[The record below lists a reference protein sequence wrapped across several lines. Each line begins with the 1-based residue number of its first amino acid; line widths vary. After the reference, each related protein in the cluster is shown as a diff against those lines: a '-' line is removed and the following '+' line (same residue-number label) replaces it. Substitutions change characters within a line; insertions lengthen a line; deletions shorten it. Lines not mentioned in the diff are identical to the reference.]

1 MADKEK
7 KTETLKNR
15 LIKLHGK
22 IQDRVEDFQDQMQ
35 TKIEAKISRL
45 VSHLSDDRSSN
56 GDRDNSSEKD
66 FKDTADE
73 LSSTDS
79 TGPPKDRIS
88 IPSFVIDEPNFDA
101 DPKRICKDF
110 LAIEKNGV
118 LYRRCLSTSNLA
130 VIDDDRSYY
139 GSSDSC
145 LSGLSSSDERYVI
158 ILIYHV
164 TKVLCRIGTSYRGLR
179 GLHSKGSRPT

>member
-1 MADKEK
+1 MTDKEK
-7 KTETLKNR
+7 KMERLKNR

-56 GDRDNSSEKD
+56 GDKDSSEIP
-66 FKDTADE
+66 DE
-73 LSSTDS
+73 QSSNDS
-79 TGPPKDRIS
+79 TTPPKDRKI
-88 IPSFVIDEPNFDA
+88 IPLFVIDEPNLDA
-101 DPKRICKDF
+101 DPKLICKEF
-110 LAIEKNGV
+110 LTIEKNGV

-130 VIDDDRSYY
+130 VTDDDRSYY

-145 LSGLSSSDERYVI
+145 FSGLSSSDERYVF
-158 ILIYHV
+158 LYDV
-164 TKVLCRIGTSYRGLR
+164 TRVYL
-179 GLHSKGSRPT
+179 PNVQ